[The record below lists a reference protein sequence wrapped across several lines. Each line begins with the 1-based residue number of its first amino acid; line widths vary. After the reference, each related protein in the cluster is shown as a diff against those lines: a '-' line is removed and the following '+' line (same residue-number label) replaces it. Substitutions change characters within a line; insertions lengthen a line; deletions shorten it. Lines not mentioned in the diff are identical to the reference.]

1 MKIAVFSDV
10 HGNLEAYRASVLD
23 IARRGDVEA
32 LWCLG
37 DVVGYGAD
45 PERCLEITAALAGAA
60 PPELDGEMAD
70 AVGALAGKL
79 RYVVLGNHD
88 AAALGDQ
95 IINYF
100 NDAAR
105 TAALWTAEELS
116 PQACSLLQNFPLTA
130 TEGDVL
136 LVHSTPVRPQEFNY
150 ITSIA
155 DAEEA
160 FAATDAGVVF
170 FGHTHQGGV
179 VAEGGGNPRA
189 VPASEF
195 GAGDRYLVNVGSVG
209 QPRDGDPRACYVV
222 YDTNEVGLEFVRVPY
237 DVEAAAAKIRGAGLP
252 RVLADRLYYGR

>member
-1 MKIAVFSDV
+1 LKIAIFSDV
-10 HGNLEAYRASVLD
+10 HGNLEAYRASVSD
-23 IARRGDVEA
+23 IARRGDVGA

-45 PERCLEITAALAGAA
+45 PERCVEITAALAGAA
-60 PPELDGEMAD
+60 PAELEREMAD

-105 TAALWTAEELS
+105 AAALWTAEELS
-116 PQACSLLQNFPLTA
+116 PQACVLLQNFPLTA

-136 LVHSTPVRPQEFNY
+136 LVHSTPARPEEFNY
-150 ITSIA
+150 ITSVA

-160 FAATDAGVVF
+160 FAATDASVVF

-179 VAEGGGNPRA
+179 VAENGGNPKA
-189 VPASEF
+189 VPAGEF

-209 QPRDGDPRACYVV
+209 QPRDGDPRACYVI
-222 YDTNEVGLEFVRVPY
+222 YDAVGGWLEFVRVGY
-237 DVEAAAAKIRGAGLP
+237 DVDAAAAKIRGAGLP